1 MPRERN
7 PNRDKAYKIWL
18 EHNGNI
24 TNRQI
29 AEMLGENEKVIA
41 VWKQRDK
48 WNVVQQSANESCTTK
63 KRGAPKGS
71 KNAVGNKG
79 GAPLR
84 NKNAVGNSGGAPPR
98 NTNAVKTGEYQT
110 LWMDALTPEQQEIVE
125 RVNLDPLEQV
135 NQSITLYAWREREI
149 MMKIAKLEKG
159 LTEKQRRVLQERVNI
174 KEPVQVHDEKSGKP
188 KTVILTRNELATTKI
203 EETEYRVIEDILN
216 LQEALT
222 RVTDKKLRA
231 VEMKHK
237 LIIAKGPN
245 DDEGGKSGLDQLA
258 EVIVKSATLIQG
270 DS

>member
-1 MPRERN
+1 MARARS
-7 PNRDKAYKIWL
+7 PNRKLAEKIYL
-18 EHNGNI
+18 ESNGTI
-24 TNRQI
+24 LLKQI
-29 AEMLGENEKVIA
+29 AEQLGVSDSQIRK
-41 VWKQRDK
+41 WKNQDK
-48 WNVVQQSANESCTTK
+48 WDEKLNGNVTNGNSNVTK
-63 KRGAPKGS
+63 RKGAPKGNKNGAGHGPPKGN
-71 KNAVGNKG
+71 KNAKGNTGG
-79 GAPLR
+79 GAP
-84 NKNAVGNSGGAPPR
+84 SR

-125 RVNLDPLEQV
+125 RVNLDPLEQI

-237 LIIAKGPN
+237 LIIDEDG
-245 DDEGGKSGLDQLA
+245 DDDGDGLESLSKAIEESRRLLA
-258 EVIVKSATLIQG
+258 G
-270 DS
+270 DD